1 VKGKVGL
8 EVRVERREAILAD
21 VAGEEDH
28 VAENP
33 LTI

>member
-1 VKGKVGL
+1 
-8 EVRVERREAILAD
+8 VERREAILAD

-33 LTI
+33 LTIEHAAQ